1 MLPLSHTQLVL
12 LLLLLRLLPTA
23 VVIDVKKKMMWFI
36 LYFTICIRFYSVY
49 ISWTYY
55 VVYSCIS
62 RAKKGL
68 LFHTFNRKSRAG
80 WQRQRRQQQLEKK
93 YEKMESSCHVFSILF
108 KRCVKW
114 SLPSSRIHF
123 YFFFVV
129 VVGSTLSDV
138 YAPRDPSHTQDEEGL
153 CLYIFP
159 GGSGQKGRPVC
170 EQMNAHTQ
178 FAKWANT
185 FFLWGFNSLGEDRKW
200 LEQRRFRIGRPDS
213 ITVDSIFSSQFFLFH
228 P

>member
-1 MLPLSHTQLVL
+1 MLYTRVYPEQK
-12 LLLLLRLLPTA
+12 R
-23 VVIDVKKKMMWFI
+23 D
-36 LYFTICIRFYSVY
+36 FYSTRSTERVELVDNDNDDNNNWKK
-49 ISWTYY
+49 STRKWNRVATFSQF
-55 VVYSCIS
+55 YSNAAWS
-62 RAKKGL
+62 GAY
-68 LFHTFNRKSRAG
+68 
-80 WQRQRRQQQLEKK
+80 RQ
-93 YEKMESSCHVFSILF
+93 VGFTSI
-108 KRCVKW
+108 
-114 SLPSSRIHF
+114 
-123 YFFFVV
+123 FFFVV